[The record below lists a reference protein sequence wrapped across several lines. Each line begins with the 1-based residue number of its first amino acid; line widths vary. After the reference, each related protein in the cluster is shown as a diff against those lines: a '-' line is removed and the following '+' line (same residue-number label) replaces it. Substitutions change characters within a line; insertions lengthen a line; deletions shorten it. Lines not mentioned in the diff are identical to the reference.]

1 MYMEPVYQRPAMT
14 STAKE
19 RALDAFRR
27 RFRRDPEILVRAPG
41 RVNLIGEH
49 VDYNGGLV
57 LPVAIDRAAWIA
69 AAPSRDG
76 LTTLEAV
83 DVVGTVRFTLDQ
95 LPAKVDVARAPLP
108 SWARYPAGVAWI
120 LGDRELPVV
129 PVDATLASDVP
140 IGAGLSSS
148 AAIEVA
154 FVKMWRALG
163 GWQADDLELARLC
176 QQAENLYVGVACGLM
191 DPFASL
197 HGRRGHALLLD
208 CRSFEWRLVPLPA
221 ATAIVVSDTQVRREL
236 AASEFNV
243 RRRQCEEAV
252 AILRRTMPSVQTL
265 RDVSRAEL
273 ERRRSEMPPVLFRRA
288 QHVVEEI
295 ARVEAVIADVER
307 GDRAAL
313 GRAMT
318 AAHRS
323 GGELYEVSCAEL
335 DVLVESAVQIEGCY
349 GARLTGAGFGGC
361 TVSLVDVAST
371 ERFSAELTR
380 RYREATGR
388 TLDVW
393 ICSAADGASVTRLE
407 ALPAARG

>member
-1 MYMEPVYQRPAMT
+1 MT

-49 VDYNGGLV
+49 VDYNAGLV

-154 FVKMWRALG
+154 FVEDVARARRLAG
-163 GWQADDLELARLC
+163 GRPRAR
-176 QQAENLYVGVACGLM
+176 A
-191 DPFASL
+191 
-197 HGRRGHALLLD
+197 
-208 CRSFEWRLVPLPA
+208 PLPA
-221 ATAIVVSDTQVRREL
+221 SGKP
-236 AASEFNV
+236 
-243 RRRQCEEAV
+243 
-252 AILRRTMPSVQTL
+252 LRRCGVRADGSFREPARSARARAAPRLPEL
-265 RDVSRAEL
+265 RMEARAAAGCDGDRGLRYAGASRARRL
-273 ERRRSEMPPVLFRRA
+273 GVQRSSPAVRGSGGDSAPYDAERTARCATSHARSSNDAAARCRRSSSVVPSTSSKRSRGWMP
-288 QHVVEEI
+288 
-295 ARVEAVIADVER
+295 
-307 GDRAAL
+307 
-313 GRAMT
+313 
-318 AAHRS
+318 
-323 GGELYEVSCAEL
+323 
-335 DVLVESAVQIEGCY
+335 
-349 GARLTGAGFGGC
+349 
-361 TVSLVDVAST
+361 
-371 ERFSAELTR
+371 
-380 RYREATGR
+380 
-388 TLDVW
+388 
-393 ICSAADGASVTRLE
+393 
-407 ALPAARG
+407 